1 MKRKPNIKT
10 NIAEKVHKYHKIVNV
25 KSQREFNKKHGGL
38 EHGLG
43 KCLEIFF
50 ETKFK
55 GGSKNKEL
63 RIYEIKNGKKLGQ
76 PFRCDWYAMIKRK
89 ACCL

>member
-10 NIAEKVHKYHKIVNV
+10 NIAEKVHHYHKIVNV

-38 EHGLG
+38 EHVLG

-50 ETKFK
+50 NKTFQE
-55 GGSKNKEL
+55 GSKKEEL
-63 RIYEIKNGKKLGQ
+63 RIN
-76 PFRCDWYAMIKRK
+76 
-89 ACCL
+89 

>member
-1 MKRKPNIKT
+1 MSNFDKDTKNKKMKRKPNIKT

-50 ETKFK
+50 ETKLWK
-55 GGSKNKEL
+55 LDISI
-63 RIYEIKNGKKLGQ
+63 IYSRSCITKVSPL
-76 PFRCDWYAMIKRK
+76 
-89 ACCL
+89 

>member
-1 MKRKPNIKT
+1 MERKPNIKT
-10 NIAEKVHKYHKIVNV
+10 NIAEKVHHYHKIVNV

-50 ETKFK
+50 EKKFK

-63 RIYEIKNGKKLGQ
+63 RVYEIKNGKKLGQ
-76 PFRCDWYAMIKRK
+76 PFLSLIHI
-89 ACCL
+89 